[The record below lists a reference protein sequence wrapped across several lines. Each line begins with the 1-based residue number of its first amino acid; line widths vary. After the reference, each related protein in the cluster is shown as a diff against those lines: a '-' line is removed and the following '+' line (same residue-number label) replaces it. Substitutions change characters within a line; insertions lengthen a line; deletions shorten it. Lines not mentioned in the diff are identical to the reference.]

1 MTHKRKLT
9 FVTMVVLFVASN
21 LVEAGLEVNQEPP
34 PVKLIGEVGGRLDGT
49 AWSSSELKG
58 VVHILMYVDP
68 DKVKINEHV
77 EEALAKE
84 QYPTEQIRSV
94 AITNLAVTWKPKFL
108 IQNILKGKQKKYP
121 RTINVTDKS
130 KVLVEQWGLA
140 DHSYNVLV
148 FGPSGNLLFNKSGA
162 LSAAD
167 VENLTAM
174 VWSAISNGRLE
185 NQMEHWQSLE
195 KR

>member
-1 MTHKRKLT
+1 MRLKRYWALQPLFQLMTHKRKLT
-9 FVTMVVLFVASN
+9 FVTMVILFVASN
-21 LVEAGLEVNQEPP
+21 LVEAGLELNLEPP

-94 AITNLAVTWKPKFL
+94 AIVNLAVTWKPKFL

-148 FGPSGNLLFNKSGA
+148 FGPSGNLLFNKSRA

-174 VWSAISNGRLE
+174 VWSAISN
-185 NQMEHWQSLE
+185 
-195 KR
+195 

>member
-1 MTHKRKLT
+1 LGIAASLSSLMTHKRKLT

-21 LVEAGLEVNQEPP
+21 LVEAGLELNPEPP

-84 QYPTEQIRSV
+84 QYPTE
-94 AITNLAVTWKPKFL
+94 
-108 IQNILKGKQKKYP
+108 
-121 RTINVTDKS
+121 
-130 KVLVEQWGLA
+130 
-140 DHSYNVLV
+140 
-148 FGPSGNLLFNKSGA
+148 
-162 LSAAD
+162 
-167 VENLTAM
+167 
-174 VWSAISNGRLE
+174 
-185 NQMEHWQSLE
+185 
-195 KR
+195 